1 MGTGGRQ
8 RATRARTMAPGG
20 REGRTGAEERRLLR
34 HSSPVHDPA
43 SLVKLC
49 PSETAAPNGS
59 DGLLLNAVLV
69 MRGSRGHGRWDVKEP
84 VISSC
89 FQGVVIVNA
98 GQKDAHSQICFQ
110 LLCLFLKKHQ
120 NKSEKSC
127 LHYFLFYFCHFYHSW
142 GKIKKN
148 AKRRMAWES
157 SFTCKTWSSKISCI
171 HSQSTIH
178 CHWRYYNSVVDV
190 SLKHVVP
197 QISEKAQ
204 SILPR
209 FKPQLCGKAR
219 SCFWSLQA
227 SVLPVLLLFSHF
239 PGVRDRCSRW
249 SR

>member
-89 FQGVVIVNA
+89 FQGVVVVNA
-98 GQKDAHSQICFQ
+98 GQKDTHSQICFQ

-142 GKIKKN
+142 GKIKKCQKKN
-148 AKRRMAWES
+148 GLGKFFYMQNLVIKDQLYSLTIRNSLPLKVLRQCS
-157 SFTCKTWSSKISCI
+157 GCFLKTCSATDKWKGTEYI
-171 HSQSTIH
+171 
-178 CHWRYYNSVVDV
+178 
-190 SLKHVVP
+190 
-197 QISEKAQ
+197 A
-204 SILPR
+204 
-209 FKPQLCGKAR
+209 
-219 SCFWSLQA
+219 
-227 SVLPVLLLFSHF
+227 
-239 PGVRDRCSRW
+239 
-249 SR
+249 